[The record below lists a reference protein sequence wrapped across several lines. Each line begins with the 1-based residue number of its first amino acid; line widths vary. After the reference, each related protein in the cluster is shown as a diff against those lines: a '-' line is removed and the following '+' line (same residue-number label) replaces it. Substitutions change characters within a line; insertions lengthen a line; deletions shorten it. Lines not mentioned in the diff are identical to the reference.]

1 MRGPMPVR
9 PAAAAALLL
18 AACATPPAAPEPEGA
33 DRLDAEVARQ
43 VRAGR
48 DQGYPDLAD
57 VPTPEASGRSVR
69 ALAADGEALAAEAEA
84 LRALR
89 DAAAEDRPGGD
100 LGQRAEAIKRDIR
113 AKRAEIDAQ
122 PPIERPEPR

>member
-1 MRGPMPVR
+1 MPVR
-9 PAAAAALLL
+9 PAAVAVVAL
-18 AACATPPAAPEPEGA
+18 AACATPTPEIEPEGA

-48 DQGYPDLAD
+48 DRGFPDLAG
-57 VPTPEASGRSVR
+57 VPTPEASAQAVR
-69 ALAADGEALAAEAEA
+69 VLTADGEALAAETEA

-89 DAAAEDRPGGD
+89 DAAAANAPSGD
-100 LGQRAEAIKRDIR
+100 LGQRAEAIKREIR